1 MIVKKRGQK
10 WSTLLHSGENTRY
23 IRGYIQESNWYKRCQ
38 KERKRIDDIRCKELY
53 TYGEQLEREKYNKLK
68 YREMKQL
75 LADKRTQEH
84 KSIENR
90 AHKRELANSP
100 DLHKHKSKQ
109 RYYTYEG
116 VLYPYVRGKIPSKHR
131 HKLFAR

>member
-1 MIVKKRGQK
+1 MIEKKRGEK
-10 WSTLLHSGENTRY
+10 WSTLLHSEESTRY
-23 IRGYIQESNWYKRCQ
+23 IPAYIKNKSWHILCVKLRERARHKRVM
-38 KERKRIDDIRCKELY
+38 
-53 TYGEQLEREKYNKLK
+53 QLERVGKSLESKRHMKYG
-68 YREMKQL
+68 EMRQL
-75 LADKRTQEH
+75 HTLKRTQEH

-116 VLYPYVRGKIPSKHR
+116 VLYPYVRGKIPSKHSYKFKR
-131 HKLFAR
+131 T